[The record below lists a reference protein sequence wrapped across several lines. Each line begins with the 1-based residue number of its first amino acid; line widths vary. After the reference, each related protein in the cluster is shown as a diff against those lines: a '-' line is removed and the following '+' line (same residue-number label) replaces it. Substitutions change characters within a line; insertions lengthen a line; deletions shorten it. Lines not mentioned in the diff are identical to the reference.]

1 MGDIVLTT
9 PVIRCL
15 KKQLNAEVH
24 LLTQKRFFCL
34 LENNPHLHHLH
45 AIEEGLDNLKTEGF
59 DLLIDLH
66 HNLRSATVK
75 KALGVP
81 SKSYHKLNF
90 QKWLL
95 TTFKINRLPKQ
106 HIVDRY
112 LETVSHLG
120 VKNDCAGLD
129 FFISP
134 SLQLPANFILPKKYV
149 ALVIGGQHATKLLPL
164 HKLQEVCQ
172 RITDQIVLV
181 GGPEDE
187 PQGAVI
193 AKTHSHVLNSCGVLT
208 IQQSA
213 YVLQHSER
221 VITHDTGMMHI
232 AAALQK
238 KIVSIWG
245 NTVPEFGMYPYVAND
260 QYQILE
266 VKNLSCRPCS
276 KIGYK
281 KCPKGHF
288 KCMNEIDLSL
298 LSSK

>member
-45 AIEEGLDNLKTEGF
+45 AIEEGFDHLKKEGF

-75 KALGVP
+75 KVLGVP
-81 SKSYHKLNF
+81 SKSYHKLNI

-134 SLQLPANFILPKKYV
+134 SLRLPANFILPKNYV

-172 RITDQIVLV
+172 HITDPIVLV
-181 GGPEDE
+181 GGPKMS
-187 PQGAVI
+187 PR
-193 AKTHSHVLNSCGVLT
+193 VL
-208 IQQSA
+208 
-213 YVLQHSER
+213 
-221 VITHDTGMMHI
+221 
-232 AAALQK
+232 
-238 KIVSIWG
+238 
-245 NTVPEFGMYPYVAND
+245 
-260 QYQILE
+260 
-266 VKNLSCRPCS
+266 
-276 KIGYK
+276 
-281 KCPKGHF
+281 
-288 KCMNEIDLSL
+288 
-298 LSSK
+298 

>member
-1 MGDIVLTT
+1 M
-9 PVIRCL
+9 
-15 KKQLNAEVH
+15 
-24 LLTQKRFFCL
+24 
-34 LENNPHLHHLH
+34 
-45 AIEEGLDNLKTEGF
+45 
-59 DLLIDLH
+59 
-66 HNLRSATVK
+66 
-75 KALGVP
+75 GVP

-129 FFISP
+129 FFISS

-172 RITDQIVLV
+172 RITDPIVLV

-187 PQGAVI
+187 PRGAVI
-193 AKTHSHVLNSCGVLT
+193 AKTHSHVLNSCGLLT

-288 KCMNEIDLSL
+288 KCMNEMDLSL